1 MSVKM
6 EQLENNKAFLSLKIL
21 VEDAVELAKSI
32 ATLVMSVM
40 VLAKSIKP
48 EL

>member
-1 MSVKM
+1 MDFTRCGESVQ
-6 EQLENNKAFLSLKIL
+6 EAFSLLKIL
-21 VEDAVELAKSI
+21 VEDVVELAKSI